1 MSHLNQIL
9 AARPGSA
16 LPARGLMMHI
26 AYGEGSMLPTAGGG
40 EMTPGLSEMEREH
53 QLQIALVDA
62 FEKAIGANARVEAG
76 RILEQMADLSEMHF
90 LAEELVMRLHQ
101 YPGFHEHAAEH
112 AILLKEMREL
122 RREHAAGTLD
132 LTLDLA
138 TRLRRT
144 LANHLGGTD
153 FALSA
158 YMRRTGIAE
167 EAPGAPPSP

>member
-1 MSHLNQIL
+1 
-9 AARPGSA
+9 
-16 LPARGLMMHI
+16 
-26 AYGEGSMLPTAGGG
+26 MLPTAAGG
-40 EMTPGLSEMEREH
+40 EKIPGLSEMEREH

-62 FEKAIGANARVEAG
+62 FERAAGANARVEAG

-112 AILLKEMREL
+112 AILLKEIHAL

-138 TRLRRT
+138 ARLRRT

-158 YMRRTGIAE
+158 YMRRAGIAG